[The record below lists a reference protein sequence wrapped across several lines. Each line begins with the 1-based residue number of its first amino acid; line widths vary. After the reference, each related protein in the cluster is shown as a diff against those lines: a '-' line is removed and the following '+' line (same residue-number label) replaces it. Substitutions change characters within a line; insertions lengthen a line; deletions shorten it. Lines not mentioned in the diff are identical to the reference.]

1 MGTKASK
8 LQVNTMEMVRSIGGY
23 AVNIVVTSN
32 RGVPDVFACIS
43 GQMFAFEI
51 KTRTDRL
58 SELQKNEIKEIEN
71 AGGIVYIVGDGTDF
85 EALKNEIL
93 DIIY

>member
-32 RGVPDVFACIS
+32 RGVPDVFRVHKRS
-43 GQMFAFEI
+43 NVRF
-51 KTRTDRL
+51 
-58 SELQKNEIKEIEN
+58 
-71 AGGIVYIVGDGTDF
+71 
-85 EALKNEIL
+85 
-93 DIIY
+93 